1 MFLSGKGRVI
11 SSGYFNTKN
20 NKTMSVLNVQ
30 VNGDI
35 HKFFGSG
42 KISKFNFGEVI
53 EFLVIAQ
60 KSKVKNIH
68 FILQKQIALNKILRN
83 K

>member
-11 SSGYFNTKN
+11 SSGHFHTKN
-20 NKTMSVLNVQ
+20 NKKMSILNVQ
-30 VNGDI
+30 VNGEV

-42 KISKFNFGEVI
+42 KITKFNFGDII

-60 KSKVKNIH
+60 KQKGQEYTFYLAKAEGVNQNIE
-68 FILQKQIALNKILRN
+68 K
-83 K
+83 

>member
-11 SSGYFNTKN
+11 SSGHFNTKN
-20 NKTMSVLNVQ
+20 NKKMSVINIQ
-30 VNGDI
+30 VNGEI

-42 KISKFNFGEVI
+42 KVPKFTFGDII

-60 KSKVKNIH
+60 K
-68 FILQKQIALNKILRN
+68 QKGLDYTFYLAKAEKINKETEE
-83 K
+83 

>member
-11 SSGYFNTKN
+11 SCGHFNTKN
-20 NKTMSVLNVQ
+20 NKKMSVLNVQ
-30 VNGDI
+30 VNGEV

-42 KISKFNFGEVI
+42 KVPKFNFGDII

-60 KSKVKNIH
+60 KQQGQEYTFYLAKAEEVQQEK
-68 FILQKQIALNKILRN
+68 
-83 K
+83 

>member
-11 SSGYFNTKN
+11 SSGHFNTKN
-20 NKTMSVLNVQ
+20 NKKMSVLNVQ
-30 VNGDI
+30 VNGEV

-42 KISKFNFGEVI
+42 KVPKFNFGDII

-60 KSKVKNIH
+60 K
-68 FILQKQIALNKILRN
+68 QKGLEYTFYLAKAALKIPEDN
-83 K
+83 

>member
-11 SSGYFNTKN
+11 SSGHFNTKN

-42 KISKFNFGEVI
+42 KIPKFNFGEVI

-60 KSKVKNIH
+60 K
-68 FILQKQIALNKILRN
+68 KQGQEYTFYLAKADSIKQDTE

>member
-1 MFLSGKGRVI
+1 MFLIGKYCVI
-11 SSGYFNTKN
+11 SSGHFNTKN

-42 KISKFNFGEVI
+42 KIPKFNFGEVI
-53 EFLVIAQ
+53 GFLVVAQ
-60 KSKVKNIH
+60 R
-68 FILQKQIALNKILRN
+68 KQGQEYSFYLAKAEGIKQDTE

>member
-11 SSGYFNTKN
+11 SCGHFNTKN
-20 NKTMSVLNVQ
+20 NKQMSVLNVQ
-30 VNGDI
+30 VNGEV

-42 KISKFNFGEVI
+42 KVHKFNFGDII

-60 KSKVKNIH
+60 KQKGQEYTFYLAKAEGINQDIVK
-68 FILQKQIALNKILRN
+68 
-83 K
+83 